1 MQKVSIE
8 ENIKGTTNQIIEF
21 NREILRFEGQLQ
33 LLQSLKNGG
42 VEELEIDE
50 EKLKALDHV
59 IPKTSIA
66 ENIEETIKR
75 MEDMAKE
82 VHRLEGSLRFLKN
95 IHEGGVEE
103 VEVEV
108 KEQTE

>member
-50 EKLKALDHV
+50 EKLKALDL
-59 IPKTSIA
+59 IPKKSIA